1 MNNIIMLAGI
11 TAILAVTISFAFAAE
26 TTGTATATV
35 VDLSNCTLK
44 DREVICQ

>member
-1 MNNIIMLAGI
+1 MNNIIMLVVMA
-11 TAILAVTISFAFAAE
+11 TILAASTSFGAT

-35 VDLSNCTLK
+35 VDLSNCTIE